1 MMSKQKD
8 VEQRVLKQKF
18 RQEINSLKPELDSS
32 VLKRT
37 KRAQTDSGVQKMA
50 ENTTPPIKE

>member
-8 VEQRVLKQKF
+8 VEQRVLQQKF

-32 VLKRT
+32 VLKRP
-37 KRAQTDSGVQKMA
+37 KRAQTDAGVQKMA
-50 ENTTPPIKE
+50 ENTTPPFKE